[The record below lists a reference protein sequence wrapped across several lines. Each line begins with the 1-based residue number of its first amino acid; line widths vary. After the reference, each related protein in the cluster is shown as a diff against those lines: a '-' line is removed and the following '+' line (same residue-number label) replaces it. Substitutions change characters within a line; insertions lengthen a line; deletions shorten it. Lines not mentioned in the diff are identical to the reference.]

1 VNVDARSGTIS
12 SVTKALLVALVAIGL
27 VACGNGESDDAV
39 RKSFTSGVAQIA
51 STPDPS
57 RLEAKLEATINDL
70 ERERARSAASRRGR
84 ALALAGFRATL
95 RGVETQLS
103 MRIHDSGK
111 LEAAVRDAKRADR
124 YLNRGARLLRL
135 AGRELGLRVG
145 TVNGR

>member
-1 VNVDARSGTIS
+1 VNLDARSGTIS
-12 SVTKALLVALVAIGL
+12 SVTKAFLVALAAIVL
-27 VACGNGESDDAV
+27 VACGSSGSDDAV
-39 RKSFTSGVAQIA
+39 RKTFRSGVAQIP

-57 RLEAKLEATINDL
+57 RLQVKLKATIHDL
-70 ERERARSAASRRGR
+70 ERGRARSTASRRGR

-124 YLNRGARLLRL
+124 YLNRGARLLRA
-135 AGRELGLRVG
+135 AGRELGVRVG
-145 TVNGR
+145 LVNGR